1 MHLQTRHAI
10 SGHKMGMLIHSPPK
24 TIHKQLPILKKSSH
38 LSGFFFS
45 KIWNPYG
52 PIESHSLASFPEVSI
67 SRLRT
72 ASKIENI
79 TAMKNRSLPVIRC
92 CAELTREIRF
102 CLPNLMFP
110 HGPHDE
116 LAECPNQS
124 AGSQI
129 RTDLKPSEP
138 WNCNV
143 FSHANVANSGNDLPA
158 AIRSYPRLKYGWIFR
173 VFPNLGDP

>member
-1 MHLQTRHAI
+1 MYHASPNQACNLRPQNGHVDPFTPKNHTQTATNPQKI
-10 SGHKMGMLIHSPPK
+10 ESPFR
-24 TIHKQLPILKKSSH
+24 I
-38 LSGFFFS
+38 FFS

-52 PIESHSLASFPEVSI
+52 PIESHSPASFPEVSI

-138 WNCNV
+138 
-143 FSHANVANSGNDLPA
+143 
-158 AIRSYPRLKYGWIFR
+158 
-173 VFPNLGDP
+173 